1 MAKNGKGQLLIVLSL
16 LLSVYDFQEYP
27 IFDRIFT
34 KGVTMRYDFEKE
46 DKGPVIKKVIISLII
61 WFVEIAAVVGFA
73 YFVANYALEKT
84 VITGQSMENTL
95 MDQDKIIINKF
106 AYVFHKPKRFDVIV
120 FKQSDKEHSYLN
132 TKRVIGLPGE
142 TVQIKDGKVY
152 INNEPLKEQ
161 IAVEDIENAGLAED
175 EIKLDENEY
184 FVLGDNRNNSEDSRF
199 ANIGNIVSGDII
211 GKAWIRQ
218 NGFSFINK
226 LNIRKEE

>member
-1 MAKNGKGQLLIVLSL
+1 
-16 LLSVYDFQEYP
+16 
-27 IFDRIFT
+27 
-34 KGVTMRYDFEKE
+34 MRYDFEKE
-46 DKGPVIKKVIISLII
+46 DKGPVIKKVVISLII
-61 WFVEIAAVVGFA
+61 WFIEIAVVVGLA

-84 VITGQSMENTL
+84 VATGQSMENTL
-95 MDQDKIIINKF
+95 MDHDKILINKF

-132 TKRVIGLPGE
+132 IKRVIGLPGE
-142 TVQIKDGKVY
+142 TVQIKNGKIY
-152 INNEPLKEQ
+152 INNELLKEQ
-161 IAVEDIENAGLAED
+161 IAIDDIENAGLAED

-211 GKAWIRQ
+211 GKAWIRE